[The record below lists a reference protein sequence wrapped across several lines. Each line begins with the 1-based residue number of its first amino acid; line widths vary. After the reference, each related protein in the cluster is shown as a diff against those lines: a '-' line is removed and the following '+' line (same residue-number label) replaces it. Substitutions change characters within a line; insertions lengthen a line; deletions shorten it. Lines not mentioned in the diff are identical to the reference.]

1 MPFFLSYFLLVIIS
15 IITHQFTLFMRQ
27 VLCYNTYNYILSEDS
42 SSTWIFDTL
51 KKHQCN
57 QQSVLMC
64 LQILQRF
71 LIINRK
77 LTRLLR
83 QRPEARFRFTAGP
96 LVSDDFIE
104 NWYLT
109 ILLFFLNF
117 LLYYIFF
124 WQIPPNTPSSVT
136 LQQTP
141 GEDGKVMWH

>member
-1 MPFFLSYFLLVIIS
+1 MYLCNNFPFSVNKCRIFWIFLIKDAIFFLSYFLLVIIS

-71 LIINRK
+71 LILNRK

-104 NWYLT
+104 N
-109 ILLFFLNF
+109 
-117 LLYYIFF
+117 
-124 WQIPPNTPSSVT
+124 
-136 LQQTP
+136 
-141 GEDGKVMWH
+141 